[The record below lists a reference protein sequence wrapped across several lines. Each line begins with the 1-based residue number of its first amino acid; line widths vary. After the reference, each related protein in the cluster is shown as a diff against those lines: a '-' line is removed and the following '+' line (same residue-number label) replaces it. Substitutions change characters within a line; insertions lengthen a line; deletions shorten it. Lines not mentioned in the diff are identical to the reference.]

1 MKFSRR
7 WLLDFLPPERLPDD
21 ESLSALL
28 TARGIEIESLES
40 LSSRGLVA
48 GKVCSVRAHSNAD
61 KLRVCEVDTGAKT
74 NIVCGAPNVAEGQH
88 VVVAPPGA
96 VVGGGVMK
104 SREIRGELSAG
115 MICSAA
121 EIGAG
126 GDGEGIMVLPEI
138 KPGTSL
144 DDKLYLPDTVFDAGI
159 TPNRGDCLSH
169 LGIAREVSAA
179 AGACLSLPEAPHTA
193 EIDDVFPV
201 MIEDAAMSA
210 CPYYAC
216 VVIRGVHADRPAPWP
231 VRSLL
236 SRCGLRPI
244 SAVVDIT
251 NYVMLSLGQ
260 PLHAFD
266 LDKLHEGICVR
277 MAKSDEEIELLNGET
292 IKCLEDTVIIADHKK
307 GAAVGGVMGGMES
320 SVSAK
325 TTNILLEGAFF
336 SPTSIRGKT
345 TRHGIPSDAAFRFE
359 RGVDAMLPPRALSLA
374 AKMIVDTCGGKAGA
388 INAAGK
394 PPAVGAPVNTSGE
407 YVRALIGAEDLTAD
421 NTAEMLSAM
430 GIKTETDGDN
440 ICAHPP
446 SWRFDLERPADLA
459 EEAVRAW
466 GYDKLPETTPPGGV
480 NIAPMPPRPFSPG
493 RARQRLSA
501 MGFAEV
507 ITYAF
512 VPPQWESALNTER
525 GEPVGLQNPINKD
538 MSVMRTTLLGGLIDR
553 ALFNLNHRVEDLRLF
568 EIGRCFFAG
577 GEESPDWQKYQ
588 PLHAAGIVV
597 GGASPVQWG
606 TPSRDADF
614 FDVKGCL
621 EEFLRPADG
630 VLFDGQSPR
639 AAFLHPQQSANI
651 MVGGEL
657 TGVAGVL
664 HPRISA
670 EFGFRRP
677 PLVFELFLGKL
688 ADMRRLPQAA
698 AVSRFPQ
705 VRRDLSVIANERAE
719 TVLSRVRGA
728 FDGEAALFDV
738 YEGGNIPPGKKCY
751 GIRLTMQ
758 GRDKNLT
765 DDDIRKM
772 LSEVVKALA
781 DAGMTLRQ

>member
-7 WLLDFLPPERLPDD
+7 WLLDFIPPERMPDD

-28 TARGIEIESLES
+28 TGRGIEIESMET
-40 LSSRGLVA
+40 LSSHGLVA
-48 GKVCSVRAHSNAD
+48 GKVCTVRAHSNAD
-61 KLRVCEVDTGAKT
+61 KLRVCEVDTGEKT

-126 GDGEGIMVLPEI
+126 GDSEGIMVLPEI
-138 KPGTSL
+138 KPGTPL

-179 AGACLSLPEAPHTA
+179 AGVCLSLPEISYSA
-193 EIDDVFPV
+193 EIDDIFPV
-201 MIEDAAMSA
+201 TIEETAKAA

-216 VVIRGVHADRPAPWP
+216 VVIRGVDADRPAPWW

-244 SAVVDIT
+244 SAAVDIT

-266 LDKLHEGICVR
+266 MDKLHEGICVR
-277 MAKSDEEIELLNGET
+277 MAKDEEEIELLNGET
-292 IKCLEDTVIIADHKK
+292 IRCRADTIMIADKK
-307 GAAVGGVMGGMES
+307 KSAAMGGVMGGMES

-336 SPTSIRGKT
+336 SPTSVRGKT
-345 TRHGIPSDAAFRFE
+345 TRHNITSDAAFRFE
-359 RGVDAMLPPRALSLA
+359 RGVDAKLPPRALSLA
-374 AKMIVDTCGGKAGA
+374 AKMIIETCGGKSGPVH
-388 INAAGK
+388 AAGE
-394 PPAVGAPVNTSGE
+394 PPVEASPVNTSGE
-407 YVRALIGAEDLTAD
+407 YIRALIGAEDLTSE

-430 GIKTETDGDN
+430 GIRTETKGDN
-440 ICAHPP
+440 IIAHPP
-446 SWRFDLERPADLA
+446 TWRFDLERPADLA

-466 GYDKLPETTPPGGV
+466 GYDKLPETSPPGGI
-480 NIAPMPPRPFSPG
+480 NISPMPPRPFSSS
-493 RARQRLSA
+493 RARHRLSA

-512 VPPQWESALNTER
+512 VPPHWESILNPKQSTVE
-525 GEPVGLQNPINKD
+525 LQNPINRD

-553 ALFNLNHRVEDLRLF
+553 ALFNINHRVEDLRLF

-577 GEESPDWQKYQ
+577 GEENSDWQKHQ

-606 TPSRDADF
+606 TQSREADF

-621 EEFLRPADG
+621 EEFLSPAG
-630 VLFDGQSPR
+630 EVLFDGDSPR
-639 AAFLHPQQSANI
+639 SSFLHPQQSSNI
-651 MVGGEL
+651 IVKGEL

-670 EFGFRRP
+670 DFGFRRP
-677 PLVFELFLGKL
+677 PLVFEIYLEKL
-688 ADMRRLPQAA
+688 SDIRHIPRALS
-698 AVSRFPQ
+698 VSRFPQ
-705 VRRDLSVIANERAE
+705 VRRDLSVLSDTRAE
-719 TVLSRVRGA
+719 TVLSCVREV

-738 YEGGNIPPGKKCY
+738 YEGGNIPLGKKCY

-772 LSEVVKALA
+772 LSTVVTALSE
-781 DAGMTLRQ
+781 AGMTLRQ